1 MHDSLEFTPL
11 ILIHLFTALG
21 AIVLGGVTLTMR
33 KGTPLHRLFGRLWV
47 GLMSTTAL
55 VSFGIQRNGH
65 FSPVHL
71 LSVLVLVAVSASI
84 YAAAK
89 GRINAHRKGMT
100 RTYISLVI
108 AGLFA
113 FAPVRR
119 LGYVVW
125 HAVGLV

>member
-1 MHDSLEFTPL
+1 MHDSLEFTPI

-21 AIVLGGVTLTMR
+21 AVVLGGVTLAMR
-33 KGTPLHRLFGRLWV
+33 KGTPLHRLFGRVWA
-47 GLMSTTAL
+47 GLMLTAAL

-65 FSPVHL
+65 FSLVHL

-84 YAAAK
+84 YAAAT

-113 FAPVRR
+113 LTPVRR
-119 LGYVVW
+119 LGYVV
-125 HAVGLV
+125 